1 MGVKSEPE
9 QTFPFMFL
17 DGFYTGV
24 IDVNSLKVTK
34 KDETFEW
41 PHVSSSFSP
50 FLPPLPLSLVF

>member
-24 IDVNSLKVTK
+24 TDESILKVTK
-34 KDETFEW
+34 KDDTFE
-41 PHVSSSFSP
+41 
-50 FLPPLPLSLVF
+50 